1 MSFKKGFEK
10 TAALKLPSSL
20 HKLQQ
25 GQGSKLK
32 AFSQKSLQGLLK
44 RRVV

>member
-10 TAALKLPSSL
+10 TAAIKLPESL
-20 HKLQQ
+20 HKLQK

-32 AFSQKSLQGLLK
+32 AFSLKSLRGLLQ
-44 RRVV
+44 RRVS